1 MYCFLKFVVPGLLFL
16 FFSCAGKKSDTNTG
30 KIMELSGEVYFL
42 VSPDSS
48 PRRAVKGAQLEKD
61 NVISTGQSGACLVQI
76 GNSAVMQLRGQTTI
90 TLAEM
95 YLDQKTGQESTKIR
109 MSSGKLV
116 TKVSKLMNASDSF
129 SIETPTVIAGVRGT
143 EFSVDMTG
151 NKKDTVAVLKG
162 KVAMR
167 RAITAVDSSD
177 AEKYSGLIRQ
187 KLAEEFTQTEIIID
201 PGRQAG
207 IDRADNEKLNAVISA
222 AADDFNERIQNIEKN
237 TAADS
242 KQKPDSDQSG
252 ITAVLQ
258 SMAEQSADAVKNAV
272 ASSALLPVQI
282 EAVSETAAV
291 DIKAINEIEIQP
303 LKKIKPAEQPD
314 ITEKTP
320 EVLQYET
327 LISGADQAFK
337 AGSYEKALDL
347 YNQAAALF
355 PALDYA
361 VRRTKAIKTLL
372 TKQEKLNMQSQQE
385 KKYAELITAADT
397 AFAQKKYPEAC
408 AFYKNSLQIKNNE
421 HILRQITVIEQIIAS
436 SQKADQP
443 RETSADTKAPMPDPV
458 LDIKIQP
465 GGALVE
471 ISGNSGKIKYTGRA
485 ISVQPGSYHIKISKT
500 GYLPQE
506 IKLDLAAGDK
516 HIQTAS
522 LKKRLDVSQK
532 IILLDGTEIE
542 GKILKQDTDS
552 VIIETGDGEKKI
564 SRAEIQ
570 DIKFLKK

>member
-397 AFAQKKYPEAC
+397 ALAQNKYPEAC

-421 HILRQITVIEQIIAS
+421 HILRQITVIEQII
-436 SQKADQP
+436 
-443 RETSADTKAPMPDPV
+443 
-458 LDIKIQP
+458 
-465 GGALVE
+465 
-471 ISGNSGKIKYTGRA
+471 
-485 ISVQPGSYHIKISKT
+485 
-500 GYLPQE
+500 
-506 IKLDLAAGDK
+506 
-516 HIQTAS
+516 
-522 LKKRLDVSQK
+522 
-532 IILLDGTEIE
+532 
-542 GKILKQDTDS
+542 
-552 VIIETGDGEKKI
+552 
-564 SRAEIQ
+564 
-570 DIKFLKK
+570 